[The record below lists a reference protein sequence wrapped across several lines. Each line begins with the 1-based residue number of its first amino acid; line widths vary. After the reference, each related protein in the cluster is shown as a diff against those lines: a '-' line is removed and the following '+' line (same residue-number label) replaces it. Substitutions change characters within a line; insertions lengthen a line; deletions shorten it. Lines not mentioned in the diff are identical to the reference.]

1 MVDTRGPGRWH
12 DSTMPPTKPPA
23 TSLATSL
30 ATSQSRARSLA
41 FAALGWAWWAY
52 AAAIVTAL
60 TRKGLQQRRLQLR
73 RG

>member
-1 MVDTRGPGRWH
+1 
-12 DSTMPPTKPPA
+12 MPPTKPP
-23 TSLATSL
+23 ATSL

>member
-1 MVDTRGPGRWH
+1 MVGTRGPGRWH
-12 DSTMPPTKPPA
+12 DSTMPPIMSP
-23 TSLATSL
+23 ATSL

-52 AAAIVTAL
+52 VAAIVGAL